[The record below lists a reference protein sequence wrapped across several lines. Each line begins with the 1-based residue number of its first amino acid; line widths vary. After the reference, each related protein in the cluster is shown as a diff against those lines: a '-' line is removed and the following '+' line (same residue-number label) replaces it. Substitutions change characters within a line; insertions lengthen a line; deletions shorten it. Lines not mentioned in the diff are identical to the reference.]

1 VELYRHE
8 VFQMTYIEM
17 LLMVEQSGEATLAQD
32 VRFLITEK
40 HRYIRQLDAPEGC
53 WMQDTEPGAPE
64 KRYTRS
70 GLEWIWKR
78 EELPETPL
86 PLAEN
91 T

>member
-1 VELYRHE
+1 
-8 VFQMTYIEM
+8 MTYIEM

-40 HRYIRQLDAPEGC
+40 HRYIRQLDTPEDA
-53 WMQDTEPGAPE
+53 WTQDTEPGAPVE
-64 KRYTRS
+64 KYTRS

-78 EELPETPL
+78 QELPETPL
-86 PLAEN
+86 PLPEG